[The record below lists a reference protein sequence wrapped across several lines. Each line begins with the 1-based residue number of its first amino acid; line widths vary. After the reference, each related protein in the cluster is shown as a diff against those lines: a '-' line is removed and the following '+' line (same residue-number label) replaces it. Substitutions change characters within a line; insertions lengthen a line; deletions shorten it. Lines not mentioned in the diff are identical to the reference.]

1 MKKNFTEDGI
11 SFLLGALFGAGVLA
25 LVSLVYYAYL
35 IGIGG
40 L

>member
-11 SFLLGALFGAGVLA
+11 SFLLGALFGAGVIA

-35 IGIGG
+35 MGIVG